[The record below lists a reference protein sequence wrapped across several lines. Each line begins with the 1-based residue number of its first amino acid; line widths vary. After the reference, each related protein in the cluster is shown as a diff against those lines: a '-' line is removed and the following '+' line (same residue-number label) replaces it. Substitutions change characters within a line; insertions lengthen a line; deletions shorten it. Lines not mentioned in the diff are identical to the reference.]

1 MAHADDRY
9 LGLHQKLPVTL
20 HTKGKFG
27 PYVCWNSK
35 NKSVKPLLLS
45 LKKDLKDLELA
56 DVVSLF
62 DATNATGGNNTNILR
77 QITSEASIRKGPHG
91 DYIYWQKAAGK
102 TKPKFLKFP
111 STMPT
116 DYLTC
121 DANLLE
127 TWFKTYY
134 DVQY

>member
-20 HTKGKFG
+20 HAIGKFG

-35 NKSVKPLLLS
+35 NKSVKSLLSS

-56 DVVSLF
+56 DIVSLF
-62 DATNATGGNNTNILR
+62 EAGGASANANILR
-77 QITSEASIRKGPHG
+77 QITAEASIRKGPHG

-121 DANLLE
+121 DAGLLE